1 MSLTVIEWRNEQGMV
16 EIFHLKEQICHKW
29 FELGCLLQVAPSVLY
44 CWKKERLKDQF
55 DCTNKVL
62 CHWMEHPTDRYP
74 NTWEGLYRL
83 LRHASLGQV
92 AEDLKRAL
100 ANAL

>member
-1 MSLTVIEWRNEQGMV
+1 MDMFRLN
-16 EIFHLKEQICHKW
+16 EQICHKW
-29 FELGCLLQVAPSVLY
+29 QQIGCLLDVSFPVLFS
-44 CWKKERLKDQF
+44 WEKECLNNQLE
-55 DCTNKVL
+55 CTNKTL
-62 CHWMEHPTDRYP
+62 SHWMEHPTDRYP

-83 LRHASLGQV
+83 LEHTNLSQV